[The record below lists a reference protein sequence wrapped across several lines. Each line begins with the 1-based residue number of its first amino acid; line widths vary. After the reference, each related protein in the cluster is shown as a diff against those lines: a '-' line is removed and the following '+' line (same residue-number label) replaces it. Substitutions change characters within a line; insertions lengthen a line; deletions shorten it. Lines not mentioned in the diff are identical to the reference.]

1 MTLVIN
7 ILLDILN
14 EGLMYALLAMGMYIT
29 YSILDFPDLSVTAHF
44 RWALCSAACLS

>member
-7 ILLDILN
+7 ILIDILN

-29 YSILDFPDLSVTAHF
+29 YSILDFPDLSVDGKF
-44 RWALCSAACLS
+44 PFESATEAAGI

>member
-29 YSILDFPDLSVTAHF
+29 YSILDFPDQKSNL
-44 RWALCSAACLS
+44 LLLED

>member
-7 ILLDILN
+7 ILIDILN

-29 YSILDFPDLSVTAHF
+29 YSILELPGSVCQTARSH
-44 RWALCSAACLS
+44 